1 MQEALEIRVK
11 GIVQGVGFRPFVY
24 TMAQKHSITGW
35 VLNQTQG
42 VLIHAEGSSENLDAF
57 IMEINNNA
65 PKAAQVKEIN
75 MAEVELE
82 GFTGFEIR
90 QSLDQT
96 AQATTLVSPDLATCD
111 ECAAELFDPTNR
123 RYRYPFI
130 NCTNCGPRFTI
141 IKNLPYDRAQTTME
155 PFAMCP
161 ECAQEYENPAD
172 RRFHAQPDACFECG
186 PQLGWITSE
195 DYKQAADSPITW
207 ATNRETSDEILAQ
220 AVAFLNE
227 GKILAVKG
235 LGGFHLV
242 CDANNEAALANLRA
256 RKKRSNK
263 GFAVM
268 AATVEQAKQV
278 CFVSAEEEQQ
288 LRLPSTPIVL
298 LKKKPEAQF
307 ATGLADGLPELG
319 VMLPSTPVQHLLA
332 HDFGGLLVMTSA
344 NIHDEPIVID
354 NGEALSK
361 LSNVADAFVLNNR
374 DIEVRFD
381 DSVLRVL
388 DIPRVGGVVQMIR
401 RARGFAPMPVALPA
415 CGAANMAAGQGSCEG
430 ELAQT
435 SCEGEQAEGAAASQ
449 ASNTLL
455 FATGPEQKNTFCY
468 VRGDAQA
475 SVNGTAC
482 DADSAAQAGASNAS
496 QTSANNNP
504 PLAFVS
510 QHIGDMENAETYDAW
525 LNAKDTYSNLF
536 RLDALLAVIA
546 ADYHPEYLTS
556 KWAESTSHPALV
568 KVQHHHAHIAAV
580 LGENN
585 LDTAVCGIAFDG
597 TGYGLDG
604 SIWGGEVLLANQQ
617 DYERFANFAYFP
629 LPGGAA
635 SIKNPLRCA
644 YGLLWANDLLE
655 HPEAQKIFAEANEN
669 TQLLEQMIE
678 KGINTPMTSSVGRIF
693 DAASALLGICPQP
706 TYEGEA
712 AIMLEAAVHEY
723 LAGQGAAAGKDACE
737 GATKAADASQAEG
750 TGQRVSATQTPD
762 ALITQ
767 ARQNPYTI
775 TAIKNVATKESTA
788 HDTSVLLFDVSSLFD
803 GLLTDL
809 EHGVEIGLIALKFH
823 ESFVAAIVQ
832 AAQFVRALYDIDIVA
847 LSGGVFMNRYL
858 MENAVSQLQ
867 LNGFTVALNK
877 ELPPNDAS
885 ISYGQAVVALQSM
898 SKE

>member
-75 MAEVELE
+75 MAEVGHE
-82 GFTGFEIR
+82 GFTSFEIR
-90 QSLDQT
+90 QSFDENSC
-96 AQATTLVSPDLATCD
+96 ATTLVSPDLATCD
-111 ECAAELFDPTNR
+111 ECVAELFDSENR

-141 IKNLPYDRAQTTME
+141 IKNLPYDRSQTTMASFE
-155 PFAMCP
+155 MCP
-161 ECAQEYENPAD
+161 ECAQEYQNPAD

-195 DYKQAADSPITW
+195 EYKRRAAEDFVTCASKATEDSITW
-207 ATNRETSDEILAQ
+207 ASNRETSDWILAQ
-220 AVAFLNE
+220 AVAYLRE

-242 CDANNEAALANLRA
+242 CDASNETALANLRA

-288 LRLPSTPIVL
+288 LRLPSSPIVL
-298 LKKKPEAQF
+298 LKKKPQVRFAQ
-307 ATGLADGLPELG
+307 GLADHLPELG
-319 VMLPSTPVQHLLA
+319 VMLPSTPLQHLLA
-332 HDFGGLLVMTSA
+332 RDFDGLLVMTSA

-354 NGEALSK
+354 NVEALSK
-361 LSNVADAFVLNNR
+361 LSEVADAFVLNNR

-388 DIPRVGGVVQMIR
+388 DIPQIGGVVQMIR
-401 RARGFAPMPVALPA
+401 RARGFAPMPVALP
-415 CGAANMAAGQGSCEG
+415 SHLG
-430 ELAQT
+430 EKQVETLSSSLSEDQSEAQA
-435 SCEGEQAEGAAASQ
+435 QK
-449 ASNTLL
+449 TLL

-468 VRGDAQA
+468 VR
-475 SVNGTAC
+475 
-482 DADSAAQAGASNAS
+482 
-496 QTSANNNP
+496 NNP
-504 PLAFVS
+504 MQAFIS

-525 LNAKDTYSNLF
+525 LKAKETYRNLF
-536 RLDALLAVIA
+536 RLEEIPEAIAV
-546 ADYHPEYLTS
+546 DYHPEYLTS
-556 KWAESTSHPALV
+556 KWAESLNHPTLT

-655 HPEAQKIFAEANEN
+655 HPQAQKIFDEANEN

-678 KGINTPMTSSVGRIF
+678 KGINTPMTSSVGRMF
-693 DAASALLGICPQP
+693 DAASALLGICPNP

-712 AIMLEAAVHEY
+712 AIMLEAAVHEF
-723 LAGQGAAAGKDACE
+723 LSSHAQ
-737 GATKAADASQAEG
+737 
-750 TGQRVSATQTPD
+750 P
-762 ALITQ
+762 LIAK
-767 ARQNPYTI
+767 ARQEAYAI
-775 TAIKNVATKESTA
+775 TAIKNVATNKSTA
-788 HDTSVLLFDVSSLFD
+788 HDTSVLLFDAAAAFE
-803 GLLTDL
+803 GLLTDMQNS
-809 EHGVEIGLIALKFH
+809 EDVGYIALKFH

-832 AAQFVRALYDIDIVA
+832 AAQFVRALYDINLVA

-858 MENAVSQLQ
+858 IEQAVNQLQ
-867 LNGFTVALNK
+867 IYGFTVALNK

-885 ISYGQAVVALQSM
+885 ISYGQAVVALQSIN
-898 SKE
+898 KE